1 MTKKEKIIEARKQ
14 HKDYLTIVEEIGC
27 NYDYV
32 KEVCKECGL
41 LYSPDEKHSRI
52 DKNKK
57 AKESARKQREEKRKR
72 ELEER
77 KQKVIELRQEGL
89 TYQEIADAVGYK
101 SDAPIA
107 NICRQYGLSENAI
120 WKEKRHN
127 AWREYKSQG
136 HTMQEVADK
145 FGISIATAQQVCK
158 GIAPQQATL
167 KVYRNQYTSGK
178 YDREANAIRY
188 INERTPWF
196 EYAGNYTGVDGFVDL
211 KCKTCG
217 SVITKSFVSVRH
229 GHARC
234 DVCRQK
240 EIDAYREKKKAERAK
255 QAEEERQNRP
265 TRKYKRLF
273 EADIKQLEF
282 PTCECCGNIF
292 IPRKQGTKYCSELC
306 MKRIAN
312 ASHKDRRIKKLKH
325 IVIDKDIT
333 LEKLYNRDD
342 GVCYIC
348 GQQCDWNDYEVRDD
362 GTFIAFDN
370 YPSID
375 HIEPI
380 SKGGLHSWDNVR
392 LACRKCNYLKRDS
405 ISPRSA

>member
-1 MTKKEKIIEARKQ
+1 MGKKKDARADEIVKLAIEGYAVKEIAEKLLVSNTLIYKRLREAGVKAVKKIEKPCKLDHEAIRK
-14 HKDYLTIVEEIGC
+14 YYEEGHTAQETA
-27 NYDYV
+27 NYFSTSRDYV
-32 KEVCKECGL
+32 RRL
-41 LYSPDEKHSRI
+41 
-52 DKNKK
+52 
-57 AKESARKQREEKRKR
+57 
-72 ELEER
+72 
-77 KQKVIELRQEGL
+77 
-89 TYQEIADAVGYK
+89 
-101 SDAPIA
+101 
-107 NICRQYGLSENAI
+107 
-120 WKEKRHN
+120 
-127 AWREYKSQG
+127 
-136 HTMQEVADK
+136 
-145 FGISIATAQQVCK
+145 CK
-158 GIAPQQATL
+158 GIRTG
-167 KVYRNQYTSGK
+167 NQYTNGLF
-178 YDREANAIRY
+178 DREANAIRY
-188 INERTPWF
+188 ITERTPQF
-196 EYAGNYTGVDGFVDL
+196 EYAGNYTGIDGFVDL

-348 GQQCDWNDYEVRDD
+348 GQRCDWNDYEVRDD